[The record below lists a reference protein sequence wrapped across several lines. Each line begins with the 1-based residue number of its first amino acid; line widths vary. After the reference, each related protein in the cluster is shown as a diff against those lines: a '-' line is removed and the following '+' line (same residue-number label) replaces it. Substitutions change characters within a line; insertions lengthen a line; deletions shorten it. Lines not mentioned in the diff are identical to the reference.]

1 MPDRLTGPR
10 VAALTVYP
18 VKACAGIALTRAPLR
33 REGLAHDREW
43 MIVDARGRFVSQR
56 EQPSLARIAV
66 ALNDDGLLLSA
77 DGHAPMRVPLHQP
90 NAARRPVQVWNDRTE
105 AIDCGRA
112 VGEWLS
118 TFLRQPVGLVRFAPD
133 LERPCD
139 PVWVG
144 PGAARVQF
152 ADAFPLLLLS
162 RESVADL
169 GRRMGHPD
177 LAWQRFRPNVLIEGV
192 EPYEE
197 DLIESLEA
205 GAVALRLV
213 KPCTRCSVPS
223 VDPVLGV
230 PTSIDP
236 LTTLLGYRFDARLA
250 GATLGV
256 NAVIDRGETEA
267 LTVGQPLQPTHRWD
281 DTRDFIS

>member
-1 MPDRLTGPR
+1 MSERLTGPR
-10 VAALTVYP
+10 IAALTVYP
-18 VKACAGIALTRAPLR
+18 VKACAGIAMSHAPLS

-43 MIVDARGRFVSQR
+43 MIVDAQGRFVSQR
-56 EQPSLARIAV
+56 ELPALARIAV
-66 ALNDDGLLLSA
+66 ALNDDSLLLSTA
-77 DGHAPMRVPLHQP
+77 GHPPLRVPYHQP
-90 NAARRPVQVWNDRTE
+90 DAGRRPVQVWGDHTQ
-105 AIDCGRA
+105 AIDCGRTA
-112 VGEWLS
+112 AQWLS
-118 TFLRQPVGLVRFAPD
+118 GVLNHPVGLVRFAPD
-133 LERPCD
+133 LQRPCD
-139 PVWVG
+139 PAWVG
-144 PGAARVQF
+144 PGEARVHF
-152 ADAFPLLLLS
+152 ADAFPLLILA

-197 DLIESLEA
+197 DLLESLETD
-205 GAVALRLV
+205 AVALRLV

-236 LTTLLGYRFDARLA
+236 LTTLLGYRFDARLG

-256 NAVIDRGETEA
+256 NAVIDRGETHL
-267 LTVGQPLQPTHRWD
+267 LTVGQPLQLVHRWD
-281 DTRDFIS
+281 EA

>member
-1 MPDRLTGPR
+1 MSERLTGPR
-10 VAALTVYP
+10 IAALTVYP
-18 VKACAGIALTRAPLR
+18 VKACAGIALTDALLG

-43 MIVDARGRFVSQR
+43 MIVDAQGRFLSQR
-56 EQPSLARIAV
+56 ELPALARIAV
-66 ALNDDGLLLSA
+66 ALDDDSLLMSTA
-77 DGHAPMRVPLHQP
+77 GHPPLRVPSHQP
-90 NAARRPVQVWNDRTE
+90 GAARRPVQVWGDRIQ

-112 VGEWLS
+112 AARWLGS
-118 TFLRQPVGLVRFAPD
+118 VLDQPVGLVRFAPD

-139 PVWVG
+139 PAWAG
-144 PGAARVQF
+144 PGEARVHF
-152 ADAFPLLLLS
+152 ADAFPLLILA

-192 EPYEE
+192 DPYEE
-197 DLIESLEA
+197 DLIASLET

-223 VDPVLGV
+223 IDPALGV

-236 LTTLLGYRFDARLA
+236 LTTLLGYRFDPRLG

-256 NAVIDRGETEA
+256 NAVIDRGETQR
-267 LTVGQPLQPTHRWD
+267 LTVGQPVQLIHRWD
-281 DTRDFIS
+281 DT

>member
-10 VAALTVYP
+10 IAALTVYP
-18 VKACAGIALTRAPLR
+18 VKGCAGIALTRAPLR

-43 MIVDARGRFVSQR
+43 LIADAQGRFLSQR
-56 EQPSLARIAV
+56 EQPALARIGV
-66 ALNDDGLLLSA
+66 ALDDDGLVLSA
-77 DGHAPMRVPLHQP
+77 TGRAPLRVAFHQP
-90 NAARRPVQVWNDRTE
+90 GAGRRRVRIWNDHTE
-105 AIDCGRA
+105 ALDCGPGA
-112 VGEWLS
+112 HEWLS
-118 TFLRQPVGLVRFAPD
+118 AFLGQPVVLVRFAPD
-133 LERPCD
+133 LVRPCD
-139 PVWVG
+139 PAWVG
-144 PGAARVQF
+144 PDGARIQF
-152 ADAFPLLLLS
+152 ADAFPLLVLS

-192 EPYEE
+192 DPYEE
-197 DLIESLEA
+197 DLIGLLQA
-205 GAVALRLV
+205 GPVALRLV

-256 NAVIDRGETEA
+256 NAVIDRGENEA
-267 LTVGQPLQPTHRWD
+267 LTVGQSVQPEHRWD
-281 DTRDFIS
+281 DTGNFIS